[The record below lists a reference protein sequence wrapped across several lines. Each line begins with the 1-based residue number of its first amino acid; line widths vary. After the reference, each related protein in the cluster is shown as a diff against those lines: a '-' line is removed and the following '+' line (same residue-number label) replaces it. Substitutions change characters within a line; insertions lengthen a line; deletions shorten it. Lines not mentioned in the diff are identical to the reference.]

1 MTATYPD
8 VMSGAH
14 ACAVAVSDEH
24 RWEITSA
31 FITAGLVRDECVVYF
46 DDDTIDRVLDRLAD
60 DRVPVAGPLADGQL
74 SIISTDD
81 TRALMRTPVAHVQKV
96 LGNAIDESLAQ
107 GYTGMRMTGQFSYAL
122 TRPGGVALHEY
133 CDGLD
138 MVLEGRP
145 ARVLCLFDPRRFSDD
160 DIERLRRQHRE
171 EFTAAAVYDDAL
183 LRITRTGQ
191 SQARLAGEVDHSNRP
206 MIARLL
212 ENILDESLRSH
223 SASTDLT
230 LDLATLR
237 FLDVAGAV
245 SLVHAA
251 EQFPSTHRLVLSSV
265 RPRVLRVLDRCGA
278 PFAAQ
283 LVLTSH
289 PGFANSD
296 ANQADA
302 NQADASETDASEVE
316 S

>member
-1 MTATYPD
+1 MTATAPD
-8 VMSGAH
+8 VMAGAH

-31 FITAGLVRDECVVYF
+31 FVAAGLVRDERVVYF
-46 DDDTIDRVLDRLAD
+46 DDGTIDFVLGRLAD
-60 DRVPVAGPLADGQL
+60 DRVPVAGPLTDGQL
-74 SIISTDD
+74 SIISSDD
-81 TRALMRTPVAHVQKV
+81 TRALMRTPVSHVQKV
-96 LGNAIDESLAQ
+96 LANAIDESLAR

-122 TRPGGVALHEY
+122 SRPGGVALHEY
-133 CDGLD
+133 CGGLD
-138 MVLEGRP
+138 LVLDGRP
-145 ARVLCLFDPRRFSDD
+145 ARVLCLFDPKRFPDD
-160 DIERLRRQHRE
+160 DAERLRRQHRE
-171 EFTAAAVYDDAL
+171 ELIATAVYDDAL
-183 LRITRTGQ
+183 LRITRTGP

-223 SASTDLT
+223 SAPTDVT
-230 LDLATLR
+230 VNLATLR

-251 EQFPSTHRLVLSSV
+251 EQFPSTHRLVLSGV

-283 LVLTSH
+283 LVLTAH
-289 PGFANSD
+289 PGPGSTD
-296 ANQADA
+296 MSPADV
-302 NQADASETDASEVE
+302 SEPDVNEAEL
-316 S
+316 